1 MMLFMKNKVSK
12 VVEKAF
18 GWLGQ
23 TSYPEAE
30 FSHSLDESRMKE
42 SILTLYSFGEVFDD
56 ELSAYLI
63 GLGWPKKAIEM
74 IRKRFDDAASG
85 KLKYKAYSEAFFR
98 EQWMIVES
106 DLRPKEPLY
115 SIESC
120 NLWNGRKVVWK
131 DLKDVNILVGING
144 SGKTTLLNRLYDYA
158 NGVNQKKNS
167 LVITPLRNRLAPVTY
182 IRAIDNSL
190 VDKKK
195 NESVLTRQLELVINQ
210 NPKTPSFFNY
220 RLRALDDLKIAD
232 LIHTSIKAFF
242 DIVNSFFA
250 ETGKNIEVSSNPAR
264 LFFKTKIGGEVDIDQ
279 LSSGEK
285 QLLLILL
292 QVFLQEKKK
301 SILIMDEPE
310 ISLHIGWQQKLIDVI
325 CNMNPNCQLII
336 ATHSPSIFGKGWG
349 ANIVYMEDIIKNDSE
364 G

>member
-1 MMLFMKNKVSK
+1 MMLFMMNKVSK

-18 GWLGQ
+18 DWLGR
-23 TSYPEAE
+23 TSYPETG
-30 FSHSLDESRMKE
+30 FSHPLDENRMKE
-42 SILTLYSFGEVFDD
+42 SVLALYSFGEVFDD
-56 ELSAYLI
+56 ALSAHLH
-63 GLGWPKKAIEM
+63 GLGWPGKAIEM
-74 IRKRFDDAASG
+74 IRKRFDDAARG
-85 KLKYKAYSEAFFR
+85 KLKYKEYSEAYFR
-98 EQWMIVES
+98 DHWGVDET
-106 DLRPKEPLY
+106 DLRPKELLS

-120 NLWNGRKVVWK
+120 ELWNGRKVFWN
-131 DLKDVNILVGING
+131 DLKNVNILVGING
-144 SGKTTLLNRLYDYA
+144 SGKTTLLNRLYDFA

-167 LVITPLRNRLAPVTY
+167 LVITPFRNRLAPITY

-190 VDKKK
+190 IDKKK
-195 NESVLTRQLELVINQ
+195 NESVLTRQLEFVINQ

-220 RLRALDDLKIAD
+220 RLRALDDVKNAD
-232 LIHTSIKAFF
+232 FIQENIKAFF
-242 DIVNSFFA
+242 DIVNCFFA
-250 ETGKNIEVSSNPAR
+250 ETGKKIEVSSNPAR
-264 LFFKTKIGGEVDIDQ
+264 LFFKTGIGGEVDIDQ